1 MIKIKKGLDLPL
13 TGAAGCRVSDA
24 RSIVSYAV
32 KPTDYVGLVPRLM
45 VVEGD
50 EVSAGDVLF
59 CDKNDE
65 RIRFVSPV
73 GGVVKAV
80 VRGEKRKLLAVV
92 VKRQTGN
99 GMSSPLSFD
108 NVDDLKQ
115 KMLHSGTINF
125 SAPFLF
131 EKRVKTIT
139 MINNR

>member
-73 GGVVKAV
+73 GGVVIALV
-80 VRGEKRKLLAVV
+80 I
-92 VKRQTGN
+92 RQC
-99 GMSSPLSFD
+99 
-108 NVDDLKQ
+108 
-115 KMLHSGTINF
+115 
-125 SAPFLF
+125 
-131 EKRVKTIT
+131 
-139 MINNR
+139 